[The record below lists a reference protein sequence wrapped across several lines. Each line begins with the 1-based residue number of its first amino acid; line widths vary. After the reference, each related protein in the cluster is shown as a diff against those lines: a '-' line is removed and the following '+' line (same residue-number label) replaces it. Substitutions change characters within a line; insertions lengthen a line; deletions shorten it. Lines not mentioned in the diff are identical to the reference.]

1 MTIYLVRHARA
12 GERSSWRN
20 DDWLRPLSGAGR
32 SQARGLISLLRDE
45 RFDRVLSSP
54 YVRCLE
60 TVVPIAGARRLSIEP
75 EDALAEGGDLDAVL
89 SLVRKHM
96 AAGALF
102 CSHGDVIPAVLASL
116 AASGVDIGNDP
127 RCPKGC
133 TWVLEAA
140 GGVDI
145 TSVRYLPP
153 APEPD
158 E

>member
-12 GERSSWRN
+12 GERGTWRQE
-20 DDWLRPLSGAGR
+20 DWLRPLSRAGR
-32 SQARGLISLLRDE
+32 SQARGLLGLLRDA

-60 TVVPIAGARRLSIEP
+60 TVVPIAGARKLPIEP
-75 EDALAEGGDLDAVL
+75 EDALAEGGDLDSVL
-89 SLVRKHM
+89 AIVRKHM
-96 AAGALF
+96 ASGAVL

-116 AASGVDIGNDP
+116 AASGVDIGDDP

-133 TWVLEAA
+133 TWVLEAP

-145 TSVRYLPP
+145 TRVRYLPP
-153 APEPD
+153 PEAD

>member
-12 GERSSWRN
+12 GERGTGSH
-20 DDWLRPLSGAGR
+20 DDWLRPLSRAGR
-32 SQARGLISLLRDE
+32 SQARGLIGLLHDE

-60 TVVPIAGARRLSIEP
+60 TVVPIAGARRLAIEP
-75 EDALAEGGDLDAVL
+75 EDALGEGGDLDSVL
-89 SLVRKHM
+89 AIVRKHM
-96 AAGALF
+96 ATGALL

-133 TWVLEAA
+133 TWVLEAP
-140 GGVDI
+140 GGGDI
-145 TSVRYLPP
+145 SRVRYLPP
-153 APEPD
+153 PPEPD